1 MCLENN
7 CYIIYSFNKVE
18 ERKSKFSF
26 LPQYK
31 LGSLVQTMI
40 VCMELTMDSVGFAWP
55 ELYSEHHF
63 DMYNFDGGAE
73 VTAEQ

>member
-1 MCLENN
+1 
-7 CYIIYSFNKVE
+7 
-18 ERKSKFSF
+18 
-26 LPQYK
+26 
-31 LGSLVQTMI
+31 MI